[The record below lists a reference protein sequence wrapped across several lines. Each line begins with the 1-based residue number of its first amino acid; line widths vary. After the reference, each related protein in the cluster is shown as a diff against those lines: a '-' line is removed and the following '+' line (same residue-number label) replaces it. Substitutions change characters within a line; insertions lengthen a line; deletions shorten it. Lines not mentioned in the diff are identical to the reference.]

1 MLMARDAD
9 PGPKNRIHVAVVMPS
24 HRSISASK
32 EFRKREDM
40 IDAVRKEALDWAH
53 LIGLD
58 LGVEPWSPHRRL
70 KDPRT
75 DLPPESAY
83 PCRRVGDMFIY
94 GPGGTYRFFNAWK
107 TYDTGE
113 KDPNRQHVDPADQK
127 EFSALLVE
135 ENPDIVL
142 LPDAMDPHPSHRNTR
157 DLAMEG
163 LRALLAERDA
173 NGDRRTVTLLEYA
186 SFHLVTPPRYN
197 LWAVAPKDIASTK
210 TLANRVFRLQKRHDY
225 ETDEV
230 LAERVVSMAAV
241 DEYNFA
247 RNHPE
252 RSCFDA
258 HISPHAPA
266 ELPANVTAENFTVS
280 TLRVVRRRGVPV
292 VLEAR
297 VVNPLRHFELM
308 NHSV

>member
-1 MLMARDAD
+1 MSENSEPEYVNSDREAHIRSTQELAHCRAELYRAERMVAAYRRHFRTPPYGLKMYDRMLVTRFNPAFVFASDLPMGQKVLIVLPHHHEAAKIGGLVRMLAARQAD
-9 PGPKNRIHVAVVMPS
+9 PVLRNRINIVVVMPS
-24 HRSISASK
+24 HRSISTGD

-58 LGVEPWSPHRRL
+58 LGVEPWNPNRRL

-113 KDPNRQHVDPADQK
+113 KDPNRQCVDPADQK
-127 EFSALLVE
+127 EFNALLME

-157 DLAMEG
+157 NMVMEG
-163 LRALLAERDA
+163 LRGLLAQWDA
-173 NGDRRTVTLLEYA
+173 DGAGRVVTLLEYA
-186 SFHLVTPPRYN
+186 SFHLVTRYN
-197 LWAVAPKDIASTK
+197 RKLWM
-210 TLANRVFRLQKRHDY
+210 R
-225 ETDEV
+225 
-230 LAERVVSMAAV
+230 
-241 DEYNFA
+241 
-247 RNHPE
+247 
-252 RSCFDA
+252 
-258 HISPHAPA
+258 
-266 ELPANVTAENFTVS
+266 
-280 TLRVVRRRGVPV
+280 
-292 VLEAR
+292 
-297 VVNPLRHFELM
+297 
-308 NHSV
+308 